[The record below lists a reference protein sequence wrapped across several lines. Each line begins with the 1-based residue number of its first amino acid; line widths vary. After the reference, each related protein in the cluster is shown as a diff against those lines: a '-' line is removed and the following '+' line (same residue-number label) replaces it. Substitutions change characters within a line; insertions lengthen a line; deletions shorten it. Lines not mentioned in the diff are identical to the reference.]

1 MEPYAIKECSDKLA
15 LINFAV
21 YNIQQLKSNG
31 IGEDEIKMMLSEKFN
46 FSDELIGQI
55 I

>member
-21 YNIQQLKSNG
+21 YNIQQLKNNG
-31 IGEDEIKMMLSEKFN
+31 TSENEIKLMLSEKFN